1 MRKQLYREHRK
12 MFFRVI
18 TALLILSIGIFAVFF
33 YFMCNAERSQ
43 LLNNAE
49 NNFTSLEIRFSD
61 NDLIDNETADFL
73 INSNRPKNSE
83 IIITDNDGAMLAK
96 SENKLA
102 ISFYDKN
109 YEKILSFIDFKKFRS
124 SVTDEQYKNITA
136 LLKSRTDVVNGY
148 LLLLTEFYISQ
159 DGKDILPKKV
169 EIIPAALKDK
179 EYRSENTVNE
189 FILNPDI
196 PTDYEFRKSGDK
208 CDSIILTDFFCGG
221 YANDGLIETAQDNNI
236 VQTDMFTYIF
246 CSQAKINGNISVI
259 YAEQINVLDEC
270 YERIL
275 IMIIYICVLIIIS
288 APFIWVISRRSVK
301 YQIRLEHERRDYTNA
316 LAHDIKTPLFIIG
329 GNAETLL
336 EISQNQAQ
344 KECAQNVLDCSKSAN
359 RLVEDMLDFSAFD
372 GDSYVLNRERINLND
387 LVSDLL
393 KRYGASVTLEYNES
407 IIINADRTFT
417 ERMLENLI
425 DNAVKHTDD
434 KNGIKITLHKNRF
447 IIENHCKNLNE
458 KDLCRIFEPYQTLS
472 NSGGNGL
479 GLSIVKTICN
489 LHNFKCSV
497 SLENYVIKF
506 IVNF

>member
-1 MRKQLYREHRK
+1 
-12 MFFRVI
+12 
-18 TALLILSIGIFAVFF
+18 
-33 YFMCNAERSQ
+33 
-43 LLNNAE
+43 
-49 NNFTSLEIRFSD
+49 
-61 NDLIDNETADFL
+61 
-73 INSNRPKNSE
+73 
-83 IIITDNDGAMLAK
+83 
-96 SENKLA
+96 
-102 ISFYDKN
+102 
-109 YEKILSFIDFKKFRS
+109 
-124 SVTDEQYKNITA
+124 
-136 LLKSRTDVVNGY
+136 
-148 LLLLTEFYISQ
+148 
-159 DGKDILPKKV
+159 
-169 EIIPAALKDK
+169 
-179 EYRSENTVNE
+179 
-189 FILNPDI
+189 
-196 PTDYEFRKSGDK
+196 
-208 CDSIILTDFFCGG
+208 IILTDFFCGG

-407 IIINADRTFT
+407 IIINADRTLT

>member
-1 MRKQLYREHRK
+1 M
-12 MFFRVI
+12 
-18 TALLILSIGIFAVFF
+18 
-33 YFMCNAERSQ
+33 
-43 LLNNAE
+43 
-49 NNFTSLEIRFSD
+49 
-61 NDLIDNETADFL
+61 
-73 INSNRPKNSE
+73 
-83 IIITDNDGAMLAK
+83 
-96 SENKLA
+96 
-102 ISFYDKN
+102 
-109 YEKILSFIDFKKFRS
+109 
-124 SVTDEQYKNITA
+124 
-136 LLKSRTDVVNGY
+136 
-148 LLLLTEFYISQ
+148 LLL
-159 DGKDILPKKV
+159 
-169 EIIPAALKDK
+169 
-179 EYRSENTVNE
+179 
-189 FILNPDI
+189 
-196 PTDYEFRKSGDK
+196 
-208 CDSIILTDFFCGG
+208 
-221 YANDGLIETAQDNNI
+221 
-236 VQTDMFTYIF
+236 
-246 CSQAKINGNISVI
+246 
-259 YAEQINVLDEC
+259 
-270 YERIL
+270 
-275 IMIIYICVLIIIS
+275 
-288 APFIWVISRRSVK
+288 
-301 YQIRLEHERRDYTNA
+301 
-316 LAHDIKTPLFIIG
+316 DIKTPLFIIG

-407 IIINADRTFT
+407 IIINADRTLT